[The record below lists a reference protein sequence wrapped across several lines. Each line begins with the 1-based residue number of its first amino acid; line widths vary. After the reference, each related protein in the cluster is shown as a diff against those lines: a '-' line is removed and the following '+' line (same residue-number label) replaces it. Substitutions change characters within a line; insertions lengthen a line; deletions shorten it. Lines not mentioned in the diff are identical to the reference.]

1 MTTTL
6 IKIYDDDHR
15 NDDEIDGLM
24 KIVMTYGVDL
34 ELLGKSTKRRELN
47 RQEERREKGENN
59 TKVI

>member
-1 MTTTL
+1 MMMIIVMMMKLTA
-6 IKIYDDDHR
+6 
-15 NDDEIDGLM
+15 NGLM